1 MQTINSMDKQQTIE
15 KPKRKQVKNACGKI
29 LLFFFYFFTDS
40 LQQSIVKRHARNV
53 MMEDPVNDVS
63 NWV

>member
-1 MQTINSMDKQQTIE
+1 MQTINSMDKQPTME
-15 KPKRKQVKNACGKI
+15 KPKRKQVKNACGKLFSFFSI
-29 LLFFFYFFTDS
+29 PLLTF
-40 LQQSIVKRHARNV
+40 LKQSTVKRHARSV